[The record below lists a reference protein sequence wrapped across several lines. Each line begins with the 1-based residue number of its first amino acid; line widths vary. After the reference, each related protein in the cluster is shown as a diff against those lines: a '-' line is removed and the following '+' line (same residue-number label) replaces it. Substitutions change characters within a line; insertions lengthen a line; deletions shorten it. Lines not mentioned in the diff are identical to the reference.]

1 MSNSSI
7 FLEKEHRFY
16 NIKEGDTLY
25 KVANEIKI
33 DPLEIRH
40 YHNIYAEIEDV
51 IQEDFPSH
59 LKILI
64 LQTEKDRLETKAKR
78 EEAQEKVTLSST
90 NFNLVFR
97 PEELKREYRLKYT
110 IEKGENI
117 DTMRQEM
124 SIKRLLTKE
133 IEYFYFEVDTVS
145 KLYLNGTEVDGLAV
159 ELAENTAQILY
170 PLQIVVD
177 DNGKWRDIYNF
188 DAIQKRWEVKKQDL
202 LEYYEGDT
210 TNQYIAIVDKTLQS
224 KEKLV
229 NKLAGNW
236 FLRAFFNGIH
246 IDYTEKLEIE
256 KNVYYPIST
265 NIIEPKFLVQQ
276 KINEKLDEK
285 KRLIVE
291 QKGTLDDERS
301 KIDFEN
307 GSEFPFHAMSNEN
320 SMKAKGSYEAKYFLD
335 PNNHNINELLL
346 ECLIEVEPI
355 QKIKVEV
362 TPKKI
367 KSINSIAQSRI
378 SLLN

>member
-1 MSNSSI
+1 MSNSFI

-16 NIKEGDTLY
+16 NIKEGDTLH
-25 KVANEIKI
+25 KVANEIKA

-64 LQTEKDRLETKAKR
+64 LQTEKDKLETKTKR
-78 EEAQEKVTLSST
+78 DEAEKKVTLSST

-97 PEELKREYRLKYT
+97 PEELKREYQVNYT

-117 DTMRQEM
+117 DTMKQEM
-124 SIKRLLTKE
+124 SIKRLLTKG
-133 IEYFYFEVDTVS
+133 IEYFHFEIDTVS

-177 DNGKWRDIYNF
+177 DTGKWRDIYNF

-202 LEYYEGDT
+202 LDYYEGDT

-246 IDYTEKLEIE
+246 IDYTENLEIE

-265 NIIEPKFLVQQ
+265 NIIESKFLVKQ

-285 KRLIVE
+285 KRLLVE
-291 QKGTLDDERS
+291 QKGILDDERS

-320 SMKAKGSYEAKYFLD
+320 SIKAKGSYEAKYFLD

>member
-1 MSNSSI
+1 MSNSFT
-7 FLEKEHRFY
+7 FLEKEHLFY
-16 NIKEGDTLY
+16 TIKEGDTLY
-25 KVANEIKI
+25 KVANELRL

-40 YHNIYAEIEDV
+40 YHNIYAEIDDV
-51 IQEDFPSH
+51 IQDDFASH
-59 LKILI
+59 LKVLI
-64 LQTEKDRLETKAKR
+64 LQTEKDRLETKTKR
-78 EEAQEKVTLSST
+78 DEAQKKVTLSNT

-97 PEELKREYRLKYT
+97 PEELKKEYQVKYT
-110 IEKGENI
+110 IENGENI

-133 IEYFYFEVDTVS
+133 NDYFYFEIDTVS

-210 TNQYIAIVDKTLQS
+210 TDQYIAIVDKTLQS
-224 KEKLV
+224 KGKLV
-229 NKLAGNW
+229 NKLSSNW

-256 KNVYYPIST
+256 KNVFYPIST
-265 NIIEPKFLVQQ
+265 NIIEAQFLVKQ
-276 KINEKLDEK
+276 KINERLDEK
-285 KRLIVE
+285 KRLIIE
-291 QKGTLDDERS
+291 QKGILDDARS

-320 SMKAKGSYEAKYFLD
+320 SIKAKGSYEAKYFLD
-335 PNNHNINELLL
+335 PNNHNVNELLL
-346 ECLIEVEPI
+346 ECLIEIEPP
-355 QKIKVEV
+355 QKLKIEVSPIKAE
-362 TPKKI
+362 KI
-367 KSINSIAQSRI
+367 DSITQSRI

>member
-1 MSNSSI
+1 MSNS
-7 FLEKEHRFY
+7 FLYFEKEHHFY
-16 NIKEGDTLY
+16 DIKEGDTLY
-25 KVANEIKI
+25 KVANNLKL

-40 YHNIYAEIEDV
+40 YHNIYAQIKDV
-51 IQEDFPSH
+51 IQNDFPNH
-59 LKILI
+59 LKVLI
-64 LQTEKDRLETKAKR
+64 LQTEQDRLETKTKR
-78 EEAQEKVTLSST
+78 DEAQKKVTLDST

-97 PEELKREYRLKYT
+97 PEEIKKEYQVKYT

-133 IEYFYFEVDTVS
+133 TDYFYFEIDTVS

-170 PLQIVVD
+170 PLQIVVN

-188 DAIQKRWEVKKQDL
+188 DAIQKRWESKKQDL
-202 LEYYEGDT
+202 LEYYEGET
-210 TNQYIAIVDKTLQS
+210 TEQYIAIVDKTLES

-229 NKLAGNW
+229 HKLATNW

-246 IDYTEKLEIE
+246 VDYTEKLEIE
-256 KNVYYPIST
+256 RNVFYPMST
-265 NIIEPKFLVQQ
+265 NIVEPKFLIKQ

-291 QKGTLDDERS
+291 QKGILDDERS

-307 GSEFPFHAMSNEN
+307 GSEFPFHAMSNKD
-320 SMKAKGSYEAKYFLD
+320 SRKAKGSYEATYFLD
-335 PNNHNINELLL
+335 SNNYNINELTL
-346 ECLIEVEPI
+346 ECFIDIEPT
-355 QKIKVEV
+355 QKIKIEV
-362 TPKKI
+362 SPKTEKV
-367 KSINSIAQSRI
+367 NSTTQSRI

>member
-1 MSNSSI
+1 MSNSFT
-7 FLEKEHRFY
+7 FLEKEHLFY
-16 NIKEGDTLY
+16 TINEGDTLY
-25 KVANEIKI
+25 KVANELRL

-40 YHNIYAEIEDV
+40 YHNIYAEIDDV
-51 IQEDFPSH
+51 IQDDFASH
-59 LKILI
+59 LKVLI
-64 LQTEKDRLETKAKR
+64 LQTEKDRLETKTKR
-78 EEAQEKVTLSST
+78 EEAQEKVTLSNT

-97 PEELKREYRLKYT
+97 PEELKKEYQVKYT
-110 IEKGENI
+110 IENGKNI

-133 IEYFYFEVDTVS
+133 NDYFYFEIDTVS

-210 TNQYIAIVDKTLQS
+210 TDQYIAIVDKTLQS
-224 KEKLV
+224 KGKLV
-229 NKLAGNW
+229 NKLAANW
-236 FLRAFFNGIH
+236 FLRVFFNGIH
-246 IDYTEKLEIE
+246 TDYTEKLEIE
-256 KNVYYPIST
+256 KNVFYPIST
-265 NIIEPKFLVQQ
+265 KIIEAQFLVKQR
-276 KINEKLDEK
+276 INEKLDEK

-291 QKGTLDDERS
+291 QKGILDDERS

-307 GSEFPFHAMSNEN
+307 GSEFPFHANSNEN
-320 SMKAKGSYEAKYFLD
+320 SIKAKGSYEAKYFLD
-335 PNNHNINELLL
+335 PNNHNVNELLL
-346 ECLIEVEPI
+346 ECHIEIEPPQKLKIEVSPI
-355 QKIKVEV
+355 KAEKID
-362 TPKKI
+362 
-367 KSINSIAQSRI
+367 SITQSRI